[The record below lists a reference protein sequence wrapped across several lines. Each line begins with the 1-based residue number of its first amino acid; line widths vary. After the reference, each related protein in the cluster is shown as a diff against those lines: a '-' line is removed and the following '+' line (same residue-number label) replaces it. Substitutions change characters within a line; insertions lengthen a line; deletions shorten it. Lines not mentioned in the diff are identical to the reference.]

1 MRANREHET
10 TMLHLVN
17 SMSRLQKQVFLL
29 VVDLFLVPIA
39 LFTTVAIQER
49 LQLVGDQPE
58 LWLVAGLTMVM
69 ASALSIILRIPYIR
83 LNAFDLS
90 GIGKIAIFA
99 AVLAIVTSALGGLAK
114 LELGAGF
121 YVVFGIIFFLLS
133 GGSRV
138 AMLQILLA
146 LFRRMQPR
154 RRVLIYGAGTTG
166 MQLASALK
174 THEMIE
180 PMVFIDDNI
189 ALQGLT
195 IAGLPVMK
203 PARIRSIIKS
213 YQINRVLLAMPSLS
227 GPKLAKIARNLEK
240 LGVEVQALPSFAK
253 LIGEE
258 ELIDKLAPLFP
269 DQMLGRSRLDSGLIT
284 EEERYAGCTVLVSG
298 AGGSIG
304 SELCRQALAYKP
316 EKLVLFELS
325 EIALYNIDMELKSMV
340 EGTSTEVIPILGS
353 VTDARLVKKVLAAHK
368 VKIVL
373 HAAAYKHVPLVEANP
388 LAGLA
393 NNVLG
398 TATLARASREAGVE
412 RFILVSSDKAVRP
425 TNVMGASKRL
435 AELVVQDLA
444 NRSMGTVFA
453 MVRFGN
459 VLNSSGSVIPLFQ
472 EQIARGGPVTLTHNE
487 VTRYFMTIQE
497 ASRLVLRAG
506 SYAEG
511 GEVFVLDMGKPISIR
526 TLARN
531 VIEASGCSVRDE
543 ANPDGDIEIV
553 VIGLRPGEKLQE
565 ELLISEGQVTTR
577 HEKIFIARE
586 ASLSEIEVASAVR
599 ALRTAAASAD
609 DDAARKVMAHWVEGY
624 SEEKHKIS

>member
-1 MRANREHET
+1 
-10 TMLHLVN
+10 MLHLVN
-17 SMSRLQKQVFLL
+17 SMSRLQKQAFLL

-39 LFTTVAIQER
+39 LFSTIAIQER
-49 LQLVGDQPE
+49 LQLVGDQLE

-99 AVLAIVTSALGGLAK
+99 AVLAVVTSALGGLAK
-114 LELGAGF
+114 LELGTGF

-180 PMVFIDDNI
+180 PMVFIDDNV

-195 IAGLPVMK
+195 IAGLLVMK

-227 GPKLAKIARNLEK
+227 GPKLARIARNLEK
-240 LGVEVQALPSFAK
+240 LGIEVQALPSFAK

-258 ELIDKLAPLFP
+258 ELIDKLAPVFP
-269 DQMLGRSRLDSGLIT
+269 DQMLGRSRLESGIFMD
-284 EEERYAGCTVLVSG
+284 EERYAGCTVLVSG

-353 VTDARLVKKVLAAHK
+353 VTDARLVKKVLGAHK

-565 ELLISEGQVTTR
+565 ELLISEGQMTTR

-586 ASLSEIEVASAVR
+586 ACLSEIEVASAVR
-599 ALRTAAASAD
+599 ALRSAAASAD
-609 DDAARKVMAHWVEGY
+609 DDAAKMVMAQWVEGY
-624 SEEKHKIS
+624 SEEKHQIS

>member
-1 MRANREHET
+1 
-10 TMLHLVN
+10 MLHLVN
-17 SMSRLQKQVFLL
+17 SMSRLQKQAFLL

-39 LFTTVAIQER
+39 LFSTIAIQER
-49 LQLVGDQPE
+49 LQLVGDQLE

-90 GIGKIAIFA
+90 GIGKIAIFS
-99 AVLAIVTSALGGLAK
+99 AVLAVVTSALGGLAK

-316 EKLVLFELS
+316 EKIVLFELS

-353 VTDARLVKKVLAAHK
+353 VTDARLVKKVLGAHK

>member
-1 MRANREHET
+1 M
-10 TMLHLVN
+10 MLKLIN
-17 SMSRLQKQVFLL
+17 TMSRLQKQAFLL
-29 VVDLFLVPIA
+29 TVDLILVPIA
-39 LFTTVAIQER
+39 LLLTIAIQER
-49 LQLVGDQPE
+49 GQLVGGQAE
-58 LWLVAGLTMVM
+58 LWLVAGLSMIM

-99 AVLAIVTSALGGLAK
+99 AVLAVVTSALGWLAK
-114 LELGAGF
+114 LGF
-121 YVVFGIIFFLLS
+121 GVGFFVVFGIIFFLAS
-133 GGSRV
+133 SGSRV

-146 LFRRMQPR
+146 LFRRERPR
-154 RRVLIYGAGTTG
+154 RRILIYGAGTTG

-174 THEMIE
+174 THDMIE
-180 PMVFIDDNI
+180 PMVFIDDNT

-195 IAGLPVMK
+195 IAGLPVLK

-227 GPKLAKIARNLEK
+227 IPKLTRISRNLEK
-240 LGVEVQALPSFAK
+240 LGIEVQTLPSFAK

-258 ELIDKLAPLFP
+258 ELIDKLAPVITN
-269 DQMLGRSRLDSGLIT
+269 QVLGRARLDSKILT
-284 EEERYAGCTVLVSG
+284 KEKHYAGCTVLVSG

-304 SELCRQALAYKP
+304 SELCRQILAYKP
-316 EKLVLFELS
+316 EKIVLFELS
-325 EIALYNIDMELKSMV
+325 EVALYNIDMELNNLV

-353 VTDARLVKKVLAAHK
+353 VTDARLVKKVLGAHK

-435 AELVVQDLA
+435 AEQVVQDLA
-444 NRSMGTVFA
+444 NRSKGTVFA

-472 EQIARGGPVTLTHNE
+472 AQIARGGPVTLTHND

-506 SYAEG
+506 IYARG
-511 GEVFVLDMGKPISIR
+511 GEVFVLDMGKPVTIR
-526 TLARN
+526 TLARQ
-531 VIEASGCSVRDE
+531 VIEASGCTVRDE
-543 ANPDGDIEIV
+543 INPDGDIEIV
-553 VIGLRPGEKLQE
+553 VIGLRPGEKIQE
-565 ELLISEGQVTTR
+565 ELLISEGQMTTQ
-577 HEKIFIARE
+577 HEKIYISRE
-586 ASLSEIEVASAVR
+586 ACLSEIEVASAIR
-599 ALRTAAASAD
+599 ALRSAAAAAD
-609 DDAARKVMAHWVEGY
+609 DEAARKVLTRWVEGY
-624 SEEKHKIS
+624 SEEKHQIS

>member
-1 MRANREHET
+1 
-10 TMLHLVN
+10 
-17 SMSRLQKQVFLL
+17 MSRLQKQAFLL
-29 VVDLFLVPIA
+29 VVDLLLVPIA
-39 LFTTVAIQER
+39 LFSTIAIQER
-49 LQLVGDQPE
+49 LQLVGDQLE

-99 AVLAIVTSALGGLAK
+99 AVLAVVTSALGGLAK

-180 PMVFIDDNI
+180 PMVFIDDNV

-203 PARIRSIIKS
+203 PARIRSIVKS

-227 GPKLAKIARNLEK
+227 SPKLARIARNLEK
-240 LGVEVQALPSFAK
+240 LGIEVQALPSFAK

-258 ELIDKLAPLFP
+258 ELIDKLAPVFP
-269 DQMLGRSRLDSGLIT
+269 DQMLGRSRLESGIFM

-353 VTDARLVKKVLAAHK
+353 VTDARLVKKVLGAHK

-565 ELLISEGQVTTR
+565 ELLISEGQMTTR

-586 ASLSEIEVASAVR
+586 ACLSEIEVASAVR
-599 ALRTAAASAD
+599 SLRSAAASAD
-609 DDAARKVMAHWVEGY
+609 DDAARRVMAQWVEGY
-624 SEEKHKIS
+624 SEEKHQIS

>member
-1 MRANREHET
+1 
-10 TMLHLVN
+10 MLHLVN
-17 SMSRLQKQVFLL
+17 SMSRLQKQAFLL
-29 VVDLFLVPIA
+29 IVDLFLVPIA
-39 LFTTVAIQER
+39 LFSTIAIQER
-49 LQLVGDQPE
+49 LQLVGNQLE

-99 AVLAIVTSALGGLAK
+99 AVLAVVTSALGGLAK

-180 PMVFIDDNI
+180 PMVFIDDNV

-227 GPKLAKIARNLEK
+227 GPKLARIARNLEK
-240 LGVEVQALPSFAK
+240 LGIEVQALPSFAK

-258 ELIDKLAPLFP
+258 ELIDKLAPVFP
-269 DQMLGRSRLDSGLIT
+269 DQMLGRSRLDSGIFM

-353 VTDARLVKKVLAAHK
+353 VTDARLVKKVLGAHK

-398 TATLARASREAGVE
+398 TATLARAAREAGVE

-565 ELLISEGQVTTR
+565 ELLISEGQMTTR

-586 ASLSEIEVASAVR
+586 ACLSEIEVASAVR
-599 ALRTAAASAD
+599 SLRSAAASAD
-609 DDAARKVMAHWVEGY
+609 DDAARRVMAQWVEGY
-624 SEEKHKIS
+624 SEEKHQIS

>member
-1 MRANREHET
+1 
-10 TMLHLVN
+10 MLHLVN
-17 SMSRLQKQVFLL
+17 SMSRLQKQAFLL

-39 LFTTVAIQER
+39 LFSTIAIQER
-49 LQLVGDQPE
+49 LQLVGDQLE

-99 AVLAIVTSALGGLAK
+99 AVLAVVTSALGGLAK

-180 PMVFIDDNI
+180 PMVFIDDNV

-227 GPKLAKIARNLEK
+227 GPKLARIARNLEK
-240 LGVEVQALPSFAK
+240 MGIEVQALPSFAK

-258 ELIDKLAPLFP
+258 ELIDKLAPVFP
-269 DQMLGRSRLDSGLIT
+269 DQMLGRSRLDSGIFM

-353 VTDARLVKKVLAAHK
+353 VTDARLVKKVLGTHK

-398 TATLARASREAGVE
+398 TATLARASCEAGVE

-565 ELLISEGQVTTR
+565 ELLISEGQMTTR

-599 ALRTAAASAD
+599 ALRSAAASAD
-609 DDAARKVMAHWVEGY
+609 DDSARRVMAQWVEGY
-624 SEEKHKIS
+624 SGELDNDSAKIRS